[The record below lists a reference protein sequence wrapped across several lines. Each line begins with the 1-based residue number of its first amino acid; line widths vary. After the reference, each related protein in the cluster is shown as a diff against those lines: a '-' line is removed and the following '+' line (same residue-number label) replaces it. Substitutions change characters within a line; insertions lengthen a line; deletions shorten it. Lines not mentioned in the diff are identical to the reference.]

1 MKSQSNEMVVEPI
14 NVMLEWEIAGGRYKQ
29 ILLLSVFFSRIMKV
43 NEVKFKIAKV
53 KGVQTII

>member
-1 MKSQSNEMVVEPI
+1 MVVEPI